1 MPATPEDLLGHLD
14 ALGIETV
21 IHRHPPLYT
30 VEDSRKLRGDIE
42 GGHCKNLFFK
52 DKKGAL
58 WLVVT
63 LEDADLDL
71 KRLHGVIGSARLSF
85 GKPDLLMAT
94 LGVIPGAVSPF
105 ALFNDTNAVVNVV
118 LDEAMMAHDILN
130 YHPLSNEMTLSVA
143 SGDLIRF
150 IEACG
155 HAPKIIALQPQ

>member
-1 MPATPEDLLGHLD
+1 MPATPEDLLARLD

-21 IHRHPPLYT
+21 VHNHPPLYT
-30 VEDSRKLRGDIE
+30 VEDSQNLRGDIA

-85 GKPDLLMAT
+85 GKPDLLMET

-105 ALFNDTNAVVNVV
+105 ALFNDRTVVVNVI
-118 LDEAMMAHDILN
+118 LDKAMMGHEMLN
-130 YHPLSNEMTLSVA
+130 YHPLSNEMTITVA
-143 SGDLIRF
+143 SGDLVAF

-155 HAPKIIALQPQ
+155 HAPRIVELQTQ